1 MAGKTKEVAAEAKPI
16 DGLIKRGKIWHMR
29 FTVDGHTVAESTRTS
44 DKREA
49 RRIKE
54 ARRTELVN
62 QVVLG
67 QLKLIKLH
75 DAIDRFQKSRKGL
88 PSHANAVIQ
97 TEPFKKLP
105 NSYLDRVSVAQAMEV
120 IQDRQFKGKS
130 YKKSTDALTVRYFNA
145 MVNHCAEHG
154 YAVCK
159 KLQTVRGVKGK
170 IRWLTEDEEVRFFAA
185 MDSKTALYS
194 RKSERNDR
202 FMDENRDICMML
214 LYTGARWHEAADMV
228 WSQVNF
234 AQRTVHIKRGK
245 GGNDTTITMPLKLLE
260 MLHRRRQADPDGDYV
275 FARHKG
281 KQCAVA
287 WFKSAVKRANLSQAQ
302 GTVTPH
308 TFRHTFAA
316 RILHN
321 GQGLAELQEMLG
333 HKNIQSTMIYK
344 HLLPDRAAVRTA
356 AIFDKIDE
364 ERAIARAI
372 KESGTL
378 TPEEVASA
386 YAGDSTEAK

>member
-1 MAGKTKEVAAEAKPI
+1 MTSAKTTGKSSSSSKT

-29 FTVDGHTVAESTRTS
+29 FTVDGHTVAASTRTS
-44 DKREA
+44 NRREA
-49 RRIKE
+49 ERIKE

-75 DAIDRFQKSRKGL
+75 DAIELFQRSRKGM

-97 TEPFKKLP
+97 TEPFKALP
-105 NSYLDRVSVAQAMEV
+105 NTFLDRVSIAQAMDV
-120 IQDRQFKGKS
+120 IQDRTFKGKS

-159 KLQTVRGVKGK
+159 KLLGIKGVQSK
-170 IRWLTEDEEVRFFAA
+170 IRWLTDEEEVRFFAA
-185 MDSKTALYS
+185 MDSKIVSYP
-194 RKSERNDR
+194 RKNAKNDKH
-202 FMDENRDICMML
+202 MDENSDICL
-214 LYTGARWHEAADMV
+214 LLMCTGARWQEAADIT

-234 AQRTVHIKRGK
+234 EKNTIHIKRGK
-245 GGNDTTITMPLKLLE
+245 GSNDTTLTMSDKLAQ
-260 MLHRRRQADPDGDYV
+260 MLRKRRNADPDGDHV
-275 FARHKG
+275 FPRHLG

-287 WFKSAVKRANLSQAQ
+287 WFRAAVKRAKLSQVN

-316 RILHN
+316 RLLHN
-321 GQGLAELQEMLG
+321 GLELVEVQEMLG

-344 HLLPDRAAVRTA
+344 HLQPDRAATRTA
-356 AIFDKIDE
+356 AIFNKIDSDRE
-364 ERAIARAI
+364 EVAAI
-372 KESGTL
+372 KAAGVL
-378 TPEEVASA
+378 TPEQIAGA
-386 YAGDSTEAK
+386 YAGNAGQ